1 MNFIQLVTLQFIAY
15 LLSGFVFQPGK
26 WIDDKIKNGIKSRY
40 YYLNQLIVFGISWV
54 FSFQWGFV
62 VGAVIITVFNGLLG
76 FINHKLYNYQVI
88 GKYLFF
94 LTHLFQV
101 SVITFVSWYLGNNYI
116 LTPWLNLNFNTG
128 YIIIIAAYLFCTKP
142 ANHLIKEIFRLY
154 SIKIAKNDSEL
165 FELPNAGKLIGNVER
180 LLTLTFVLMGRYE
193 AVGFLIA
200 AKSILRFGEKDNIK
214 SEYVLI
220 GTLLSFGI
228 AIIIGVVINLCFL

>member
-15 LLSGFVFQPGK
+15 LLSGFVFQPDK

-101 SVITFVSWYLGNNYI
+101 SVITFVSWYFGNNYI
-116 LTPWLNLNFNTG
+116 LNPWLNLNFNTG

-228 AIIIGVVINLCFL
+228 AIIIGVVINFCFL